1 MKHTISV
8 LVENHAGVL
17 SRITGLFSRRGFNID
32 SLAVGVTE
40 DKTVSRMTIVVEG
53 DAYTVEQL
61 EKQLNKV
68 VDVIKVR
75 TIPQQDLIS
84 RELMLIKCTATGR
97 TRSEILDIAKIM
109 DANIVD
115 LTKTTMTLEICDLP
129 DRLDLLEEL
138 LKSYNIQEVMRTG
151 TNCAAKRRLSRKR
164 EVTRTKSGKSA
175 APTEEGTKR

>member
-115 LTKTTMTLEICDLP
+115 LTKTTMTLEICNLP

-151 TNCAAKRRLSRKR
+151 TIALQK
-164 EVTRTKSGKSA
+164 GGSA
-175 APTEEGTKR
+175 VSVK

>member
-17 SRITGLFSRRGFNID
+17 SRITGLFSRRGFNIN

-109 DANIVD
+109 NANIVD

-138 LKSYNIQEVMRTG
+138 LKAYNIQEVMRTG
-151 TNCAAKRRLSRKR
+151 TIALQKGGATVSVK
-164 EVTRTKSGKSA
+164 
-175 APTEEGTKR
+175 

>member
-17 SRITGLFSRRGFNID
+17 SRLTGLCSRRGFHLD

-40 DKTVSRMTIVVEG
+40 DKSVSRMTIVVEG

-151 TNCAAKRRLSRKR
+151 TIALQKGGAAVSVK
-164 EVTRTKSGKSA
+164 
-175 APTEEGTKR
+175 

>member
-84 RELMLIKCTATGR
+84 RELMLIKCTATCR

-151 TNCAAKRRLSRKR
+151 TIALQKGGAAVSVK
-164 EVTRTKSGKSA
+164 
-175 APTEEGTKR
+175 

>member
-84 RELMLIKCTATGR
+84 RELMLIKCTATDR

-109 DANIVD
+109 NANIVD

-138 LKSYNIQEVMRTG
+138 LKAYNIQEVMRTG
-151 TNCAAKRRLSRKR
+151 TIALQKGGATVSVK
-164 EVTRTKSGKSA
+164 
-175 APTEEGTKR
+175 

>member
-1 MKHTISV
+1 MKHTLSI

-109 DANIVD
+109 NANIVD

-138 LKSYNIQEVMRTG
+138 LKAYNIQEVMRTG
-151 TNCAAKRRLSRKR
+151 TIALQKGGATVSVK
-164 EVTRTKSGKSA
+164 
-175 APTEEGTKR
+175 

>member
-109 DANIVD
+109 NANSVD

-138 LKSYNIQEVMRTG
+138 LKAHNIQEVMRTG
-151 TNCAAKRRLSRKR
+151 TIALQKGGATVSVK
-164 EVTRTKSGKSA
+164 
-175 APTEEGTKR
+175 

>member
-109 DANIVD
+109 YANIVD

-138 LKSYNIQEVMRTG
+138 LKAYNIQEVMRTG
-151 TNCAAKRRLSRKR
+151 TIALQKGGATVSVK
-164 EVTRTKSGKSA
+164 
-175 APTEEGTKR
+175 

>member
-68 VDVIKVR
+68 VEVIKVR

-109 DANIVD
+109 NANIVD

-138 LKSYNIQEVMRTG
+138 LKAYNIQEVMRTG
-151 TNCAAKRRLSRKR
+151 TIALQKGGATVSVK
-164 EVTRTKSGKSA
+164 
-175 APTEEGTKR
+175 

>member
-17 SRITGLFSRRGFNID
+17 SRITGLFSRRGFKID

-151 TNCAAKRRLSRKR
+151 TIALQKGGAAVSVK
-164 EVTRTKSGKSA
+164 
-175 APTEEGTKR
+175 

>member
-1 MKHTISV
+1 MKYTMSV
-8 LVENHAGVL
+8 LVENHPGTL
-17 SRITGLFSRRGFNID
+17 SKVSGLFSRRGFNID
-32 SLAVGVTE
+32 SLAVGITE
-40 DKTVSRMTIVVEG
+40 DPTVSRMTIVVEG

-151 TNCAAKRRLSRKR
+151 TIALQK
-164 EVTRTKSGKSA
+164 GGSA
-175 APTEEGTKR
+175 VSVK

>member
-97 TRSEILDIAKIM
+97 TRSEILEIAKIM
-109 DANIVD
+109 NANIVD

-138 LKSYNIQEVMRTG
+138 LKAYNIQEVMRTG
-151 TNCAAKRRLSRKR
+151 TIALQKGGATVSVK
-164 EVTRTKSGKSA
+164 
-175 APTEEGTKR
+175 

>member
-61 EKQLNKV
+61 EN
-68 VDVIKVR
+68 
-75 TIPQQDLIS
+75 S
-84 RELMLIKCTATGR
+84 
-97 TRSEILDIAKIM
+97 
-109 DANIVD
+109 
-115 LTKTTMTLEICDLP
+115 
-129 DRLDLLEEL
+129 
-138 LKSYNIQEVMRTG
+138 
-151 TNCAAKRRLSRKR
+151 
-164 EVTRTKSGKSA
+164 
-175 APTEEGTKR
+175 